1 MTVKF
6 ESLTRASGLLRLFLR
21 LPTVLRRI
29 SAKLTVHAEWRN
41 GRSDNAPESLHPGS
55 SHNS

>member
-6 ESLTRASGLLRLFLR
+6 QWLTRASGLLRLFLR
-21 LPTVLRRI
+21 LPTVLRI

-41 GRSDNAPESLHPGS
+41 GRSYNAPESLHPGS